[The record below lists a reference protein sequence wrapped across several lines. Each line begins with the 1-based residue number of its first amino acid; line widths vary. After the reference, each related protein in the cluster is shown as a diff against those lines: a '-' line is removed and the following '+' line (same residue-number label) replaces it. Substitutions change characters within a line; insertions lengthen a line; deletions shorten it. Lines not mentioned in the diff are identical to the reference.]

1 MTALPRGL
9 RSQSGPASLPLTKG
23 PYEMSETLIHQKPAV
38 DSFKRYVLDENFNQR
53 PGLNA
58 SVGITF
64 NVDFEILGTNVAEAD
79 VIWGT
84 TVGGVE
90 LKTHGADNDQVIV
103 LPHLDTL
110 QSGWTGVLWGTENQV
125 LWEAV
130 IKTSD
135 VTTGILIWAGLKLT
149 SDPTVATD
157 DDQAY
162 FRFSTDDSDTNWE
175 IVNSIGGTDTTSD
188 SGVAVS
194 ASTNYYFRIEIDAE
208 RKAHY
213 FINNKEVYI
222 SAAMTND
229 VDLIPYV
236 GVQCLDATPSS
247 QYLYLV
253 KQKISRIIYE

>member
-1 MTALPRGL
+1 MGNQGLISPKGTACP
-9 RSQSGPASLPLTKG
+9 PFSLG
-23 PYEMSETLIHQKPAV
+23 PYEWDQICVRNKPCV
-38 DSFKRYVLDENFNQR
+38 DGADRYVLEENFNQR

-64 NVDFEILGTNVAEAD
+64 NVDFEILGTNAAEAD
-79 VIWGT
+79 VVWGT
-84 TVGGVE
+84 TVGGLE

-110 QSGWTGVLWGTENQV
+110 QTGWTNVLWGTENQII
-125 LWEAV
+125 WEAV

-162 FRFSTDDSDTNWE
+162 FRFSTDDADTNWE

-194 ASTNYYFRIEIDAE
+194 ASTIYYFRIEIDAD
-208 RKAHY
+208 RQAHY
-213 FINNKEVYI
+213 FIDNKEVYR
-222 SAAMTND
+222 SAAMTD
-229 VDLIPYV
+229 DIDLIPYV

-253 KQKISRIIYE
+253 KQKISRYVYE

>member
-1 MTALPRGL
+1 MLFLQTFACPPY
-9 RSQSGPASLPLTKG
+9 SNG
-23 PYEMSETLIHQKPAV
+23 PYEHDQILIRNKPCV
-38 DSFKRYVLDENFNQR
+38 DGADRYVLSENFNQR

-64 NVDFEILGTNVAEAD
+64 NVDFEILGTNAAEAD
-79 VIWGT
+79 VTWGT
-84 TVGGVE
+84 TVGGLE

-110 QSGWTGVLWGTENQV
+110 QTGWSGVKWGTENQV
-125 LWEAV
+125 IWECV

-162 FRFSTDDSDTNWE
+162 FRFSTDDADTNWE
-175 IVNSIGGTDTTSD
+175 IVNSIGGTDITSD
-188 SGVAVS
+188 SGVTVS
-194 ASTNYYFRIEIDAE
+194 ASTIYYFRIEIDSD

-213 FINNKEVYI
+213 FINNKEVYM

-229 VDLIPYV
+229 IDLIPYV

-247 QYLYLV
+247 QYLYLA
-253 KQKISRIIYE
+253 KQKISRYVYE